1 MRESERSLGV
11 TRYFG
16 FFCKHLQFLHPE
28 MRECKRAAVS
38 YSWNKHWLQMNETV
52 VRFDLVNTWRRA
64 TFTGLRSIY
73 ENKAN
78 PQTKGRIHGSF
89 VISEGEILSFYH
101 RAIYIKVYN
110 PSNKK
115 KRRWEERRWG
125 QSHTVNINRLEKR
138 TIRGTEIGN
147 ILKRCDGVNWIQQKW
162 CLITS

>member
-1 MRESERSLGV
+1 M
-11 TRYFG
+11 
-16 FFCKHLQFLHPE
+16 
-28 MRECKRAAVS
+28 
-38 YSWNKHWLQMNETV
+38 
-52 VRFDLVNTWRRA
+52 
-64 TFTGLRSIY
+64 RSIY

-101 RAIYIKVYN
+101 GAIYIKVYN

-138 TIRGTEIGN
+138 TIRRTEIGN
-147 ILKRCDGVNWIQQKW
+147 ILTKV
-162 CLITS
+162 